1 MADKEQTLAR
11 VLLKLCQSAAQRV
24 HAAGEQ
30 QYFVQGELFA
40 AGGSQI

>member
-1 MADKEQTLAR
+1 MADEQQTLPW
-11 VLLKLCQSAAQRV
+11 LLLELCQSAAQRV

-30 QYFVQGELFA
+30 QYLVQGELFA